1 MTDIDTPPPTPTCE
15 DNHRRSFFARLTLF
29 LSGLIGLAVTLPGL
43 AFVLAPVFGKL
54 KREWRPVGELD
65 SFKIGATVLVEF
77 EDPSPEAWA
86 GVTAR
91 TGAWL
96 RRVSESEFIAFSI
109 NCRHLGCPVRWI
121 ATAQLFM
128 CPCHGGVYYKDG
140 TVAGGPPPEPLHR
153 YSVRVRG
160 QQVEIETGPVP
171 LTTTP
176 V

>member
-1 MTDIDTPPPTPTCE
+1 MTDCNAPNPTPNE
-15 DNHRRSFFARLTLF
+15 DHRRTFFARLTLF
-29 LSGLIGLAVTLPGL
+29 LSGLIGLAIAVPGL
-43 AFVLAPVFGKL
+43 SFILAPVFGK
-54 KREWRPVGELD
+54 KPRKWRAVGKLD
-65 SFKIGATVLVEF
+65 SFKLGETVLVEF
-77 EDPSPEAWA
+77 EDPSPEPWA

-96 RRVSESEFIAFSI
+96 RRVSDNEFIAFSI

-121 ATAQLFM
+121 ADAKLFM
-128 CPCHGGVYYKDG
+128 CPCHGGVYYEDG
-140 TVAGGPPPEPLHR
+140 TVAGGPPPKPLHR

-160 QQVEIETGPVP
+160 EQVEIETGPVP